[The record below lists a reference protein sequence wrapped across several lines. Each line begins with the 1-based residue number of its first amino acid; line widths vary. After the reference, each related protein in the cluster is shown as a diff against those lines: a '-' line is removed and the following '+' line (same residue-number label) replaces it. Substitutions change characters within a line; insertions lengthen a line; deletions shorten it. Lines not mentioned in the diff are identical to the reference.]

1 MHGIA
6 RDVRFGLRM
15 LAKSPGFTLAAVVT
29 LALGIGANTAMFT
42 VTSAL
47 LLRPFPYREP
57 QQLVTLTAKDKS
69 KDFGGTLLRFEL
81 VRDRNRSFEGVA
93 AWTNDNFNLTGHG
106 EPLQV
111 PVARVTANFFSLLG
125 VQPQLGRT
133 FTEDEGRPEGRP
145 VVMISDALWRKRFG
159 GDRNVVGQAV
169 KLDTTPHEIVGVL
182 PANVQFPF
190 VGEADIWTPRYF
202 ELTLLTP
209 QRLRG
214 GVGYLSF
221 LARLRAGVSAE
232 QANAELAVLNRQY
245 RQQNPTAPD
254 ASPEV

>member
-1 MHGIA
+1 MHA
-6 RDVRFGLRM
+6 LLRDLRLAARM
-15 LAKSPGFTLAAVVT
+15 LRKNDGFAVIAIIT
-29 LALGIGANTAMFT
+29 LALGIGANTAIFT

-47 LLRPFPYREP
+47 LLRPFPYHDP
-57 QQLVTLTAKDKS
+57 QQLITIEPKDAS
-69 KDFGGTLLRFEL
+69 RDTGGTLLRFEL
-81 VRDRNRSFEGVA
+81 LRDNQHSFDGVA

-169 KLDTTPHEIVGVL
+169 TLDTTPHEIVGVL

-209 QRLRG
+209 QRL
-214 GVGYLSF
+214 
-221 LARLRAGVSAE
+221 
-232 QANAELAVLNRQY
+232 
-245 RQQNPTAPD
+245 
-254 ASPEV
+254 